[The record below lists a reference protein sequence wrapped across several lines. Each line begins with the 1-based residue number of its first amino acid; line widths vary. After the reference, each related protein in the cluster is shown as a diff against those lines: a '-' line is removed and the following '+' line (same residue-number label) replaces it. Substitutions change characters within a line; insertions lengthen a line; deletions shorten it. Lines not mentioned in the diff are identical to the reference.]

1 MSQDANN
8 SSDRADFYLCLARAF
23 LTPRDGAAFEA
34 LRDALPADLEEMDQL
49 LGYGL
54 AGEIAAFRG
63 EMGRIDS
70 REELLR
76 TYASLFLAPPVPAHV
91 NTSVYL
97 DGSVGGGSVAEME
110 QAYRACGVERA
121 EDFRDLS
128 DHLGVQLEFVAYL
141 YAREAAGEA
150 TGQETGLPLKG
161 GHFLHAFVDRWLPG
175 FMADLEKAAA
185 ERELAANPYLPL
197 ARILAR
203 AVARD
208 AAPHPDAKPRSR
220 VERALDKARAAHAG
234 REINED
240 DLRKIEAILKE
251 KGLATDH
258 LAIPVGERDAA
269 QGWQSKVPPSP
280 RRKMEG

>member
-1 MSQDANN
+1 MSENATNPN
-8 SSDRADFYLCLARAF
+8 DRADFYLCLARAF
-23 LTPRDGAAFEA
+23 LTPREGAAFDA
-34 LRDALPADLEEMDQL
+34 MRDMLPADLEELDQV
-49 LGYGL
+49 LGYGIAEPL
-54 AGEIAAFRG
+54 AAYRG
-63 EMGRIDS
+63 EMS
-70 REELLR
+70 RLASPAALLG
-76 TYASLFLAPPVPAHV
+76 TYSALFLAPPVAARI
-91 NTSVYL
+91 NTAMYL
-97 DGSVGGGSVAEME
+97 DGAIAGGSVKEME

-128 DHLGVQLEFVAYL
+128 DHLSVQLEFVAYL

-150 TGQETGLPLKG
+150 TGEEFDLPLRG
-161 GHFLHAFVDRWLPG
+161 GHFLHGFVDRWLPG
-175 FMADLEKAAA
+175 FIADLEQAAG

-220 VERALDKARAAHAG
+220 AERAIEKARAKEAAH
-234 REINED
+234 EINEE

-258 LAIPVGERDAA
+258 LSVPAGMRDAA
-269 QGWQSKVPPSP
+269 HGWQAKVPPSP